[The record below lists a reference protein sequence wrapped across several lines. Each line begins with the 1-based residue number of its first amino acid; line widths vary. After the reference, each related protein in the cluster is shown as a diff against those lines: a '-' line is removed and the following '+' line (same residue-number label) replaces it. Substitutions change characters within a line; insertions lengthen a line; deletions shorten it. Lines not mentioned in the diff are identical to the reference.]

1 VTYFVMKQYACGGD
15 RSLKYMQLSVK
26 AVFLVECKTS
36 VLY

>member
-1 VTYFVMKQYACGGD
+1 
-15 RSLKYMQLSVK
+15 MQLSVK